1 MRTFTDNAGRT
12 WTLSLSFGAVKRVR
26 GLLDVNLLELDKG
39 EPPLLTRLGTDPILL
54 VDVIFAVIKPQAD
67 GLGVTD
73 EQWAESMGGEAM
85 LAAQKAFYGEV
96 ADFTRSQGR
105 PDMAKA
111 ALAQHALIARVIAM
125 SEERIGQID
134 VEELAR
140 TISGDSSTN
149 SPGSSD

>member
-111 ALAQHALIARVIAM
+111 ALAQHALLERVIAM

-134 VEELAR
+134 LDELANK
-140 TISGDSSTN
+140 ISGDSST
-149 SPGSSD
+149 SLPGSSA

>member
-39 EPPLLTRLGTDPILL
+39 DPPLLTRLGTDPILL

-111 ALAQHALIARVIAM
+111 ALAQHALIERVIAM

-134 VEELAR
+134 VEELAQK
-140 TISGDSSTN
+140 ISGDSST
-149 SPGSSD
+149 SLPESSD

>member
-1 MRTFTDNAGRT
+1 MRTFADNAGRT

-85 LAAQKAFYGEV
+85 LAAQKAFYEEV

-111 ALAQHALIARVIAM
+111 ALAQHALLERVIAM

-134 VEELAR
+134 VEELANK
-140 TISGDSSTN
+140 ISGDSST
-149 SPGSSD
+149 SLPGSSD

>member
-85 LAAQKAFYGEV
+85 LAAQKAFYEEV

-111 ALAQHALIARVIAM
+111 ALAQHALIERVIAM

-134 VEELAR
+134 VEELAQK
-140 TISGDSSTN
+140 ISGDSST
-149 SPGSSD
+149 SLPVSSD

>member
-1 MRTFTDNAGRT
+1 MRTFADNAGRT

-39 EPPLLTRLGTDPILL
+39 DPPLLTRLGTDPILL

-85 LAAQKAFYGEV
+85 LAAQKAFYEEV

-111 ALAQHALIARVIAM
+111 ALAQHALIERVIAM

-134 VEELAR
+134 VEELAQK
-140 TISGDSSTN
+140 ISGDSSTN
-149 SPGSSD
+149 SPASSD

>member
-111 ALAQHALIARVIAM
+111 ALAQHALIERVIAM

-140 TISGDSSTN
+140 KISGDSSTN